1 MFNHGSRRAATI
13 QNLRWEM
20 TAMSE
25 FRVIPISD
33 DVSTAVRET
42 LVAPGYGHPAHV
54 EVATGYGPCRAC
66 LCTFREGVD
75 ERVLFTHD
83 AFAGVEGYPSPGPVF
98 IHRDACEPWR
108 GDGFPP
114 EVAALPLMLEAYG
127 AGRWLVAREPAR
139 GAQVEPAVARLLAN
153 PAVAYLHVRNAEAGC
168 YIARVERR

>member
-1 MFNHGSRRAATI
+1 
-13 QNLRWEM
+13 M
-20 TAMSE
+20 TTMEA
-25 FRVIPISD
+25 FRVIPIAD
-33 DVSTAVRET
+33 DIAGAVRAT

-54 EVATGYGPCRAC
+54 EVATGYGPCRTC
-66 LCTFREGVD
+66 LRTFREGRD

-83 AFAGVEGYPSPGPVF
+83 AFAGVDAYPSPGPMF

-127 AGRWLVAREPAR
+127 AGRWPVAREPAR
-139 GAQVEPAVARLLAN
+139 GALVEPAVARLLAN

-168 YIARVERR
+168 YIARVERA